1 VEFAVTFDY
10 LCPFARN
17 AHEAVVTG
25 IREGRP
31 WRARFLGFS
40 LSQVHL
46 EPGADPVWAG
56 RRLPRGVAALAWG
69 LAVRDADP
77 ERFPE
82 AHLAL
87 FAARHDRGE
96 DIGDPAVL
104 ASAVASAGV
113 DPGRI
118 AAMVASGVP
127 LQRLA
132 EDHALAADRH
142 AVFGV
147 PTFIAGDQAVFVRL
161 MERGRADDVARVL
174 DLISETGLNEFKR
187 TRVPR

>member
-17 AHEAVVTG
+17 AHEAVVAG

-31 WRARFLGFS
+31 WRARFVAFS

-46 EPGADPVWAG
+46 EPGADPVWCGAL
-56 RRLPRGVAALAWG
+56 RPSGVAALAWG
-69 LAVRDADP
+69 LAVREVDP
-77 ERFPE
+77 ERFAD

-87 FAARHDRGE
+87 FAARHDRGQ

-104 ASAVASAGV
+104 ASAVASAGI
-113 DPGRI
+113 DSDRI

-127 LQRLA
+127 LRRLA
-132 EDHALAADRH
+132 EDHTRAVADH

-161 MERGRADDVARVL
+161 MERGRPDDVARVL
-174 DLISETGLNEFKR
+174 GLLGETGLNEFKR
-187 TRVPR
+187 TRIPR